1 MSGWMQY
8 RGIAVPSW
16 LTCIMSTPG
25 HLLISPTAATTRA
38 SDRTRHVAP
47 TSPHLAKETEAGGQ
61 GTSYKHV

>member
-25 HLLISPTAATTRA
+25 HLLISPLQR
-38 SDRTRHVAP
+38 RPELQIAP
-47 TSPHLAKETEAGGQ
+47 GMLHHLTSPRQ
-61 GTSYKHV
+61 GN